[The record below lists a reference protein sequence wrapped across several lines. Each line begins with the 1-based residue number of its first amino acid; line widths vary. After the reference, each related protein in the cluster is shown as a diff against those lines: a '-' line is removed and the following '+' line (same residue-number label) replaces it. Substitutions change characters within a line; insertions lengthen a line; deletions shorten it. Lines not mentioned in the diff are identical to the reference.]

1 MITIEKSGAKVEE
14 LIAEFRKEYG
24 LKDWEFKY
32 EIIKIL
38 LLVYLDSFPEK
49 MLWCVFTCL
58 I

>member
-32 EIIKIL
+32 EIIKNPSSGLFGL
-38 LLVYLDSFPEK
+38 LPKK
-49 MLWCVFTCL
+49 MLWCVFYC
-58 I
+58 

>member
-32 EIIKIL
+32 EIIKNPSSGLFGL
-38 LLVYLDSFPEK
+38 LPRKKCYGAFLLA
-49 MLWCVFTCL
+49 
-58 I
+58 